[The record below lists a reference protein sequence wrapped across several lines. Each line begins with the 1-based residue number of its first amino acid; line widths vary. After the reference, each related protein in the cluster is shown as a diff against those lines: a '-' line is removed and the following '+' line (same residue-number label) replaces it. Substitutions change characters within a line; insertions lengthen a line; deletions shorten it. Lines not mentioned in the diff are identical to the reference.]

1 MEKNDLKRLI
11 RNNRGKVVI
20 LKKDYENI
28 YFAIFIDKK
37 GKKTFKNNIDEVI
50 KKVDYKILKDEFSLV
65 DVVEVD
71 SKLLEVLEN
80 EWSKQVHY
88 HFKRIFRN
96 KWI

>member
-80 EWSKQVHY
+80 E
-88 HFKRIFRN
+88 
-96 KWI
+96 